1 MKLMN
6 ESRKLLADY
15 ADRGSE
21 TAFRELVTRYINM
34 VHSTALRL
42 VNGDSHLAE
51 DISQTVFLNLARHA
65 PTLSDEVMIGGWL
78 HRNTCFV
85 AVNLMRSERR
95 RQDRE
100 RKAVEMNTT
109 EDHSAANF
117 ATAAPFLDE
126 AINELGPED
135 RTAILLRFFEQL
147 EFRAVAEMM
156 GSTDDA
162 ARMRV
167 NRALDKL
174 HSMLTQ
180 RGVTLSAAA
189 LGTVLAVET
198 VKAAP
203 AGLAANVG
211 TAALGGAVTG
221 GATLTIAK
229 ILGMS
234 KIKIV
239 IVSSIAVAIIAVPA
253 IVQQQTNKAL
263 RRENEALRQQLAQ
276 MTAAQERGASA
287 SQDTAAKLDD
297 AKPQTEAQI
306 HELARLRNEVSLL
319 RSQTNALA
327 KMRQEIEML
336 RQANASTNVMH
347 YELRGASIPSANE
360 NQKTDSC
367 INNLRILD
375 SVKQQW
381 GLEAR
386 KQVTD
391 TPTMNDLLPYI
402 DFNHV
407 GFYLQPA
414 GGQATLLCPDGGTYT
429 IGSLAEKPTCSNPK
443 HVLP

>member
-6 ESRKLLADY
+6 ESRKLLADF
-15 ADRGSE
+15 AERGSE
-21 TAFRELVTRYINM
+21 TAFRDLVNRYINL

-51 DISQTVFLNLARHA
+51 DISQTVFLNLARQA
-65 PTLSDEVMIGGWL
+65 ATLSDEVMIGGWL

-85 AVNLMRSERR
+85 AVNIMRSERR

-100 RKAVEMNTT
+100 RKAVEMNAI

-117 ATAAPFLDE
+117 ANAAPFLDE

-135 RTAILLRFFEQL
+135 RTAILLRFFEQM

-189 LGTVLAVET
+189 LGTALAVET

-203 AGLAANVG
+203 AGLAASVSA
-211 TAALGGAVTG
+211 AALGGAITG

-234 KIKIV
+234 KIKIA
-239 IVSSIAVAIIAVPA
+239 IVSSIAVAILAVPA
-253 IVQQQTNKAL
+253 LVQQQTNESL

-276 MTAAQERGASA
+276 RSSSQEQLAQA
-287 SQDTAAKLDD
+287 SQDTAAVDGIR
-297 AKPQTEAQI
+297 PQTEAQI
-306 HELARLRNEVSLL
+306 RELARLRNEVSLL
-319 RSQTNALA
+319 RSRTNELA

-336 RQANASTNVMH
+336 RQATTSSNEFH
-347 YELRGASIPSANE
+347 FGFRGLSGNSPNE
-360 NQKTDSC
+360 DQKTDSC

-375 SVKQQW
+375 SAKQQW

-391 TPTMNDLLPYI
+391 TPAINDLRPYI

-414 GGQATLLCPDGGTYT
+414 GGQATLVCPDGGTYT
-429 IGSLAEKPTCSNPK
+429 IGSLGEKPTCSNPK

>member
-1 MKLMN
+1 
-6 ESRKLLADY
+6 
-15 ADRGSE
+15 
-21 TAFRELVTRYINM
+21 
-34 VHSTALRL
+34 
-42 VNGDSHLAE
+42 
-51 DISQTVFLNLARHA
+51 
-65 PTLSDEVMIGGWL
+65 
-78 HRNTCFV
+78 
-85 AVNLMRSERR
+85 
-95 RQDRE
+95 
-100 RKAVEMNTT
+100 
-109 EDHSAANF
+109 
-117 ATAAPFLDE
+117 
-126 AINELGPED
+126 
-135 RTAILLRFFEQL
+135 
-147 EFRAVAEMM
+147 
-156 GSTDDA
+156 
-162 ARMRV
+162 
-167 NRALDKL
+167 
-174 HSMLTQ
+174 
-180 RGVTLSAAA
+180 VTLSAAA

-203 AGLAANVG
+203 AGLAASVS
-211 TAALGGAVTG
+211 TVALGGAIAG
-221 GATLTIAK
+221 GTTLTIAK

-239 IVSSIAVAIIAVPA
+239 IASSIAVAILAVPA
-253 IVQQQTNKAL
+253 IVQQQTNKSL
-263 RRENEALRQQLAQ
+263 RRANEALRQQLAQ

-306 HELARLRNEVSLL
+306 RELARLRNEVSLL

-327 KMRQEIEML
+327 KMRKEIEML
-336 RQANASTNVMH
+336 EQANASTNVMH

-429 IGSLAEKPTCSNPK
+429 IGSLGEKPTCSNPK